1 MSNDFIYSAEHDG
14 IEEKKERDVDT
25 KYWDSYG

>member
-14 IEEKKERDVDT
+14 IEEKKERGCRY
-25 KYWDSYG
+25 KILG